1 MPRRIID
8 LTYSIHEGI
17 TTYPRYW
24 HPKVEITQ
32 LGRLDIEGRE
42 TRRIVLG
49 THTGT
54 HCDAPRHFIE
64 GGQTIDL
71 VPLDILIGPAVV
83 LDFSKKGPLQEIA
96 VSDFEEHLGNN
107 IPERLVLR
115 FEWSDYWNTS
125 EYYKN
130 HPFISI
136 EAAQWL
142 VGKGIRLL
150 AMDTPTPDRP
160 SNIKDTAK
168 DSPIHKI
175 LLGKGIV
182 LVEYLCNLKE
192 LNQRVIELII
202 LPLKI
207 VDGDGSPARCIAIE
221 EDVNT

>member
-1 MPRRIID
+1 MSRRIID
-8 LTYSIHEGI
+8 LTYPIHEGM

-32 LGRLDIEGRE
+32 LGQHDIEGRE
-42 TRRIVLG
+42 THRIVLG

-71 VPLDILIGPAVV
+71 VPLDIFIGPAVV
-83 LDFSKKGPLQEIA
+83 LDFSKKRPLQEIA

-107 IPERLVLR
+107 IPERLILR
-115 FEWSDYWNTS
+115 FDWSDYWDKS

-136 EAAQWL
+136 DAAQWL

-160 SNIKDTAK
+160 SKVKDTAK
-168 DSPIHKI
+168 DSPVHKI
-175 LLGKGIV
+175 LLVKGII

-192 LNQRVIELII
+192 LKQREIELII

-221 EDVNT
+221 DDENT

>member
-1 MPRRIID
+1 MSRRIID
-8 LTYSIHEGI
+8 LTYPIHEGM

-24 HPKVEITQ
+24 HPKVEIKQ

-42 TRRIVLG
+42 TRRVMLG

-64 GGQTIDL
+64 DGQTIDL
-71 VPLDILIGPAVV
+71 IPLDILIGTAVV
-83 LDFSKKGPLQEIA
+83 FDFSKKRPLQEIA

-115 FEWSDYWNTS
+115 FDWSDYWGTS

-136 EAAQWL
+136 DAAQWL
-142 VGKGIRLL
+142 VGKGMRLL

-160 SNIKDTAK
+160 SNIKDITK
-168 DSPIHKI
+168 DSPVHKI

-192 LNQRVIELII
+192 LKQSEIELIV

-221 EDVNT
+221 DDENT

>member
-1 MPRRIID
+1 MSRRIID
-8 LTYSIHEGI
+8 LTYPIHEGM

-32 LGRLDIEGRE
+32 LGRLNIEGRE
-42 TRRIVLG
+42 TRRVVLG

-54 HCDAPRHFIE
+54 HCDAPCHFIE
-64 GGQTIDL
+64 GGNTIDL
-71 VPLDILIGPAVV
+71 IPLDILIGPAVV
-83 LDFSKKGPLQEIA
+83 LDFSKKRPLQEIE

-115 FEWSDYWNTS
+115 FDWSDFWDTL

-136 EAAQWL
+136 SAAQWIAR
-142 VGKGIRLL
+142 KGIRLL

-160 SNIKDTAK
+160 SNIKDTVK

-175 LLGKGIV
+175 LLSKGIV
-182 LVEYLCNLKE
+182 LVEYLCNLKGI
-192 LNQRVIELII
+192 NQREIELIV

-207 VDGDGSPARCIAIE
+207 IDGDGSPARCIAIE
-221 EDVNT
+221 KAGDT